1 MKHRSLML
9 IAFLMLAMVVAPAVY
24 RPAEA
29 QDQTLTIW
37 ADLNR
42 APILEEVAP
51 EFTDEYGVEVVIQQ
65 VGFGDIRDQFIIA
78 GPAGEGPDIF
88 IGAHDWIGELVA
100 SGLLSPIDLGDNVE
114 NFLPAAVDAFTYDG
128 ELYGMPYSAE
138 SVGFFRNPELVPDA
152 PETWDDV
159 RVYSED
165 LVAAG
170 TAPYGYVIQENDPFH
185 LFPLMTAFGG
195 YVFGFEEG
203 VGYDPQDVGIDSE
216 GAIAALEWLDSMVED
231 GLTPDG
237 LDYDSMHA
245 LFESGEAAMMVT
257 GPWAVERIVAS
268 GVPFEIT
275 KIPAGPAG
283 PAQPFLSVQGFMVSS
298 FSEDPQLAQI
308 FLNEFVATDDVML
321 ALYEGEPRPPAW
333 MPIMEQIEDPYLAA
347 FSESAANGLAMPAIP
362 EMSAVWTAWGNA
374 QQLVIQQQ
382 VEPADAMTDAAEQIR
397 AAIAGEAPEEEATEE
412 AADDAS

>member
-1 MKHRSLML
+1 MKRRSLML
-9 IAFLMLAMVVAPAVY
+9 IAFLAIAMVAAPVLY
-24 RPAEA
+24 RPAAA
-29 QDQTLTIW
+29 QDQVLTIW

-65 VGFGDIRDQFIIA
+65 IGFGDIRDQFIIA

-100 SGLLSPIDLGDNVE
+100 SGLLSPIDLGNNID
-114 NFLPAAVDAFTYDG
+114 NFLPAAVDAFTYEG

-138 SVGFFRNPELVPDA
+138 SVGFFRNPELVPEA
-152 PETWDDV
+152 PETWDEV
-159 RVYSED
+159 RQYSEE
-165 LVAAG
+165 LVASGA
-170 TAPYGYVIQENDPFH
+170 APYGYVIQENDPFH

-257 GPWAVERIVAS
+257 GPWAVERIEAS
-268 GVPFEIT
+268 GIPFEISE
-275 KIPAGPAG
+275 IPAGPAG
-283 PAQPFLSVQGFMVSS
+283 PAQPFLSVQGFMVSA
-298 FSEDPQLAQI
+298 FAEDPQLAQI
-308 FLNEFVATDDVML
+308 FLNEFVATDDVMM

-333 MPIMEQIEDPYLAA
+333 IPIVDQIEDPYLSA
-347 FSESAANGLAMPAIP
+347 FGESAANGLAMPAIP

-382 VEPADAMTDAAEQIR
+382 VEPADAMSDAAEQIR
-397 AAIAGEAPEEEATEE
+397 AAIAGETPEEE

>member
-1 MKHRSLML
+1 MNRRSM
-9 IAFLMLAMVVAPAVY
+9 FLVALLVFAMVAAPVAYLPAK
-24 RPAEA
+24 A
-29 QDQTLTIW
+29 QGQTLTIW

-42 APILEEVAP
+42 APILEAVAP
-51 EFTDEYGVEVVIQQ
+51 EFSDEYGVEVVIQQ
-65 VGFGDIRDQFIIA
+65 LAFGDIRDQFIIA

-100 SGLLSPIDLGDNVE
+100 SGLLSPIDLGANAE
-114 NFLPAAVDAFTYDG
+114 SFLPAAIDAFTYDG

-159 RVYSED
+159 RAVSEE
-165 LVAAG
+165 LVGAG
-170 TAPYGYVIQENDPFH
+170 TASYGYVIQENDPFH

-195 YVFGFEEG
+195 YVFGFEDG

-216 GAIAALEWLDSMVED
+216 GSIAALEWLDGMVED

-245 LFESGEAAMMVT
+245 LFESGDAAMMVS
-257 GPWAVERIVAS
+257 GPWAVERIKTS
-268 GVPFEIT
+268 GVPFEISE
-275 KIPAGPAG
+275 IPAGPAG
-283 PAQPFLSVQGFMVSS
+283 PARPFLSVQGFMVSA
-298 FSEDPQLAQI
+298 FSKDPQLAQI

-333 MPIMEQIEDPYLAA
+333 MPILEEIEDPLLAA
-347 FSESAANGLAMPAIP
+347 FGESAVNGIPMPAIP

-374 QQLVIQQQ
+374 MQLVIQQQ
-382 VEPADAMTDAAEQIR
+382 LDPADALTDAAEQIR
-397 AAIAGEAPEEEATEE
+397 AAIAGEQTEG
-412 AADDAS
+412 SS

>member
-1 MKHRSLML
+1 MNRRSMIF
-9 IAFLMLAMVVAPAVY
+9 IAFLVFAMVVAPVAY
-24 RPAEA
+24 RPAKA
-29 QDQTLTIW
+29 QGQTLTIW

-42 APILEEVAP
+42 APILEGVAP
-51 EFTDEYGVEVVIQQ
+51 EFADEYGVEVVIQQ
-65 VGFGDIRDQFIIA
+65 LAFGDIRDQFIIA

-100 SGLLSPIDLGDNVE
+100 SGLLSPIDLGDNAE
-114 NFLPAAVDAFTYDG
+114 NFLPAAIDAFTYEG

-159 RVYSED
+159 RTVSEE
-165 LVAAG
+165 LVGAG

-185 LFPLMTAFGG
+185 FFPLMTAFGG

-216 GAIAALEWLDSMVED
+216 GSIAALEWLDGMVED

-245 LFESGEAAMMVT
+245 LFESGEAAMMVS
-257 GPWAVERIVAS
+257 GPWAVERIKAS
-268 GVPFEIT
+268 GIPFEISE
-275 KIPAGPAG
+275 IPAGPAG
-283 PAQPFLSVQGFMVSS
+283 PARPFLSVQGFMVSA
-298 FSEDPQLAQI
+298 FSKDPQLAQI

-333 MPIMEQIEDPYLAA
+333 TPILEEIEDPLLAA
-347 FSESAANGLAMPAIP
+347 FGESAVNGIPMPAIP

-374 QQLVIQQQ
+374 MQLVIQQQ
-382 VEPADAMTDAAEQIR
+382 VEPAEALADAAEQIR
-397 AAIAGEAPEEEATEE
+397 AAIAGEATEG
-412 AADDAS
+412 SS

>member
-1 MKHRSLML
+1 MKRRSLML
-9 IAFLMLAMVVAPAVY
+9 IAFLAIAMVAAPVLY
-24 RPAEA
+24 RPAAA
-29 QDQTLTIW
+29 QDQVLTIW

-65 VGFGDIRDQFIIA
+65 IGFGDIRDQFIIA

-100 SGLLSPIDLGDNVE
+100 SGLLSPIDLGNNID
-114 NFLPAAVDAFTYDG
+114 NFLPAAVDAFTYEG

-138 SVGFFRNPELVPDA
+138 SVGFFRNPELVPEA
-152 PETWDDV
+152 PETWDEV
-159 RVYSED
+159 RQYSEE
-165 LVAAG
+165 LVASGA
-170 TAPYGYVIQENDPFH
+170 APYGYVIQENDPFH

-257 GPWAVERIVAS
+257 GPWAVERIEAS
-268 GVPFEIT
+268 GIPFEISE
-275 KIPAGPAG
+275 IPAGPAG
-283 PAQPFLSVQGFMVSS
+283 PAQPFLSVQGFMVSA
-298 FSEDPQLAQI
+298 FAEDPQLAQI

-333 MPIMEQIEDPYLAA
+333 IPIVDQIEDPYLSA
-347 FSESAANGLAMPAIP
+347 FGESAANGLAMPAIP

-382 VEPADAMTDAAEQIR
+382 VEPADAMSDAAEQIR
-397 AAIAGEAPEEEATEE
+397 AAIAGEAPEEEA
-412 AADDAS
+412 ADDAS